1 MRDVVNAPIVNG
13 MPVHDTQA
21 LLAFADT
28 LADAAREAILPY
40 FRATHRITNKL
51 DDGRFDPVTEADQS
65 AERAMLALIEREF
78 PEHGVLGEEYGERE
92 SKSGYQWILD
102 PIDGTRAFISGLP
115 TWGVLIGLY
124 YEGRPLIGVMD
135 QPFTQERYR
144 GWMDGANA
152 TTRLGARTLKTRT
165 CAALSEATFSTTSP
179 DLFTGAEATA
189 WANIR
194 TGAKLVRYGLDCYA
208 YAMVASGHMDGVLE
222 SGLKPFDIAALI
234 PIITGAGGGVCAWD
248 GGDASQ
254 GGKVLAYGD
263 PRVRDEALALIS
275 R

>member
-1 MRDVVNAPIVNG
+1 
-13 MPVHDTQA
+13 MPTHDTTR
-21 LLAFADT
+21 LIAFADT
-28 LADAAREAILPY
+28 LADAARETILPY
-40 FRATHRITNKL
+40 FRAKHSVANKL
-51 DDGRFDPVTEADQS
+51 DDGRFDPVTDADQA
-65 AERAMLALIEREF
+65 AERAMLAQIEREF
-78 PEHGVLGEEYGERE
+78 PDHGVLGEEYGERAG
-92 SKSGYQWILD
+92 KSGYQWILD

-152 TTRLGARTLKTRT
+152 TTRAGTHPIRARSCGSLSNATL
-165 CAALSEATFSTTSP
+165 STTSP
-179 DLFTGAEATA
+179 DLFEDDEARA
-189 WANIR
+189 WSNVR
-194 TGAKLVRYGLDCYA
+194 REAKLARYGLDCYA
-208 YAMVASGHMDGVLE
+208 YAMIAAGHMDGVLE
-222 SGLKPFDIAALI
+222 SNLKPFDIAALI

-254 GGKVLAYGD
+254 GGRVLAFGD
-263 PRVRDEALALIS
+263 TRVRDEALKLLSPS

>member
-1 MRDVVNAPIVNG
+1 MRS
-13 MPVHDTQA
+13 HDTPR
-21 LLAFADT
+21 LLTFADT
-28 LADAAREAILPY
+28 LADAARGAILPH
-40 FRATHRITNKL
+40 FRAQHSVTNKL
-51 DDGRFDPVTEADQS
+51 SDGRFDPVTEADQA
-65 AERAMLALIEREF
+65 AEREMLALIEAEF
-78 PEHGVLGEEYGERE
+78 PDHGVLGEEYGERE
-92 SKSGYQWILD
+92 SRSGYQWILD

-152 TTRLGARTLKTRT
+152 TTRAGTHALKTRA
-165 CAALSEATFSTTSP
+165 CGSLSEATFSTTSP
-179 DLFTGAEATA
+179 DLFAGNEARA
-189 WANIR
+189 WANVR
-194 TGAKLVRYGLDCYA
+194 NKARLVRYGCDCYA
-208 YAMVASGHMDGVLE
+208 YCMVAAGHIDGVIE

-254 GGKVLAYGD
+254 GGRVLAYGD
-263 PRVRDEALALIS
+263 ARVRQAVLTLAS
-275 R
+275 PA